1 MKHCRVHRSCRPRS
15 RPAFTMVEA
24 MVALCITG
32 VASSALLLTLTTA
45 TQSTDDAMNRFV
57 AAGIMQTYMDEISGM
72 RYMELGASPQESALV
87 AGADETAATGRSI
100 YDDID
105 DYNNINESPPRDKN
119 GQTLGNEN
127 GNTAVRDPVFC
138 VPSTFMSRWRV
149 NIDVFYVAENAWQ
162 TALADSAGTNY
173 RTVQVRVTYT
183 PAQGSSTELS
193 SQTRTFAYVPEP

>member
-1 MKHCRVHRSCRPRS
+1 
-15 RPAFTMVEA
+15 MVEA
-24 MVALCITG
+24 MVALSVTG
-32 VASSALLLTLTTA
+32 LASSVLLLSLTSA
-45 TQSTDDAMNRFV
+45 TVSTDEAMNRFV

-72 RYMELGASPQESALV
+72 RYMEYGASPFETSLV
-87 AGADETAATGRSI
+87 PGADETQATGRSI

-105 DYNNINESPPRDKN
+105 DYNNIAESPPRDRN

-127 GNTAVRDPVFC
+127 GNTSARDPVFR
-138 VPSTFMSRWRV
+138 VPATFMSRWRT

-162 TALADSAGTNY
+162 TALSDSAGTNY
-173 RTVQVRVTYT
+173 RTVQVRVTYI